1 MATSMPTLA
10 GPGAPPVALPEH
22 DPKAANFC
30 GLHDVPEEPARF
42 ALPGWLPWLG
52 GRLIAGVATIF
63 VISLIVFV
71 ATQALPSDPA
81 RVALGPEATEESVLT
96 LQRQLGLDRPL
107 PVQFAAWA
115 GKAALGDFGTSLD
128 SGVTAGSIV
137 SDRLAN
143 SLALMALVLLIA
155 VSFSFLLG
163 VSLAR
168 RRDGRFDRV
177 AMTTLILFKAL
188 PGFTIAIGLILLFS
202 TTVFHLLPAVSLLDP
217 ERSPFAQPIYLIL
230 PAVTLVLTLL
240 PFLTR
245 LIRASMIETLEAEFI
260 TAARLRGIPDRR
272 IIWRHA
278 VPNALI
284 PTIQGIAMS
293 VRMLLGGALIVEVVF
308 SYPGIGNA
316 LNAAIEMR
324 DIPVIQAITLTT
336 AAGVVLT
343 NLLADLATV
352 LVTPRLRTAR
362 NPRLRAGTRARLK
375 LSAGGV

>member
-1 MATSMPTLA
+1 ML
-10 GPGAPPVALPEH
+10 
-22 DPKAANFC
+22 
-30 GLHDVPEEPARF
+30 
-42 ALPGWLPWLG
+42 
-52 GRLIAGVATIF
+52 
-63 VISLIVFV
+63 
-71 ATQALPSDPA
+71 
-81 RVALGPEATEESVLT
+81 
-96 LQRQLGLDRPL
+96 
-107 PVQFAAWA
+107 
-115 GKAALGDFGTSLD
+115 
-128 SGVTAGSIV
+128 
-137 SDRLAN
+137 
-143 SLALMALVLLIA
+143 
-155 VSFSFLLG
+155 
-163 VSLAR
+163 
-168 RRDGRFDRV
+168 
-177 AMTTLILFKAL
+177 
-188 PGFTIAIGLILLFS
+188 
-202 TTVFHLLPAVSLLDP
+202 
-217 ERSPFAQPIYLIL
+217 YLIL
-230 PAVTLVLTLL
+230 PAATLVLTLL